1 MGRVAWRITILVL
14 WLTSHHALAGPADV
28 DAAYGRCHE
37 RGTVVTASPALKA
50 AITAYDRGQ
59 YSAAYQQFYTLAN
72 QGDAIAQFFVGCLHD
87 GFHLGMTQWGVR
99 GSSIR
104 IWTHHGSWAL
114 LVRPIEEPQRA
125 VGGGSKRLYVR
136 EPGRGDH

>member
-72 QGDAIAQFFVGCLHD
+72 QGDAIEQFFVGCLHD
-87 GFHLGMTQWGVR
+87 GFHLGMTQDYG
-99 GSSIR
+99 I
-104 IWTHHGSWAL
+104 AL
-114 LVRPIEEPQRA
+114 HWYRA
-125 VGGGSKRLYVR
+125 AAEQGDAEGQYRLA
-136 EPGRGDH
+136 